1 MGLENDKNVDHIA
14 APNCVY
20 GDEAQDGAR
29 ERLTDFL
36 SRPKVNSDERAIN
49 VRARELCW
57 PPRSEVALC
66 YYLTAMTSS
75 KKV

>member
-29 ERLTDFL
+29 E
-36 SRPKVNSDERAIN
+36 SD
-49 VRARELCW
+49 
-57 PPRSEVALC
+57 
-66 YYLTAMTSS
+66 
-75 KKV
+75 